1 MPLGTWPVNSTHA
14 RVVPFKTAL
23 WAVAAEDGMIAEAD
37 GLTIQAAH
45 QIANCITRAYKYA
58 LEFYDWPE
66 AAIYSTFNLG
76 LHPVTG
82 TPFIPRAQSDG
93 TPNIYPVIDYGR
105 LYGVWTKHP
114 AAFPDAR
121 EVAYRFGPDGIYL
134 DEELPQV
141 TLHHRRSAPRFTATE
156 WDASRAYVR
165 NDHVYH
171 PETGHCYRALDPATG
186 EVPQAKPPEAGLPW
200 EILPILQC
208 LLEPTVE
215 GAFALLKRSQG
226 QSSTADMIQ
235 GSMEHLLEQEILQFT
250 NQESQTKF
258 YQTALR

>member
-1 MPLGTWPVNSTHA
+1 MSLGTWPVNSIHA

-23 WAVAAEDGMIAEAD
+23 WAVAGEDGHVPEGD
-37 GLTIQAAH
+37 GLPVELAHRIAA
-45 QIANCITRAYKYA
+45 CLTRAYKYA

-66 AAIYSTFNLG
+66 AAIYTTFNSG

-105 LYGVWTKHP
+105 LYAVWDKHP
-114 AAFPDAR
+114 AAFPEAR
-121 EVAYRFGPDGIYL
+121 QLSYRFGPDGIYL
-134 DEELPQV
+134 DEELAQV

-156 WDASRAYVR
+156 WDATRTYVR
-165 NDHVYH
+165 SELVYH
-171 PETGHCYRALDPATG
+171 PETGHVYRALDPEAG
-186 EVPQAKPPEAGLPW
+186 EVPLAVPPESGQAW
-200 EILPILQC
+200 EIQPILSC

-226 QSSTADMIQ
+226 QTSTADVIQ
-235 GSMEHLLEQEILQFT
+235 GAMQHLLEQEIMQFT
-250 NQESQTKF
+250 NQEGQTKF
-258 YQTALR
+258 YRHAL